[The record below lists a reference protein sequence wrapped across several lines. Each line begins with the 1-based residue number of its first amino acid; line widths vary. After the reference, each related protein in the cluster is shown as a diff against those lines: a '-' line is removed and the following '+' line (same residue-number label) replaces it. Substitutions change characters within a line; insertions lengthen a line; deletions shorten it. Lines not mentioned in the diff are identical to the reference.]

1 MRIGIMGGTF
11 NPIHLGHLIL
21 AENAYHQLN
30 LDVVW
35 FMPSGKPPH
44 KSNKEILPNE
54 DRVRMIRLAIEGT
67 PYFEL
72 SLLEIERPGIT
83 YTVDTLE
90 FLRKTQPNDRFFF
103 LAGADSLYQ
112 FESWREPAR
121 ILEMCHFA
129 AARRDSVL
137 YSDIEEQAAYLR
149 EKYHAEVSLI
159 DIPEIDISSSN
170 IRSRIQQGQTIHF
183 LVPQAV
189 EDDLRLHTAYL
200 EEEHDQ
206 Q

>member
-1 MRIGIMGGTF
+1 MKIGIMGGTF

-21 AENAYHQLN
+21 AENAYRQLG

-44 KSNKEILPNE
+44 KPNTEILPDE
-54 DRVRMIRLAIEGT
+54 DRVRMVELAIAGT

-72 SLLEIERPGIT
+72 SMLEIDRPGIT

-90 FLRKTQPNDRFFF
+90 YLTKEQPEDRFYF

-112 FESWREPAR
+112 FELWREPAK
-121 ILEMCHFA
+121 ILSMCHFA
-129 AARRDSVL
+129 AARRDSVI
-137 YSDIEEQAAYLR
+137 YADIEAQAEYLR
-149 EKYHAEVSLI
+149 SKYQASVSLI

-170 IRSRIQQGQTIHF
+170 IRERIRRGDSIHF

-189 EDDLRLHTAYL
+189 EEYLAEHRSYL
-200 EEEHDQ
+200 EEETDD
-206 Q
+206 

>member
-21 AENAYHQLN
+21 AENAYRQLS

-44 KSNKEILPNE
+44 KKNSEILPNE
-54 DRVRMIRLAIEGT
+54 DRVRMVELAIQGV

-72 SLLEIERPGIT
+72 SLLEINREGVT

-90 FLRKTQPNDRFFF
+90 YLTETRPEDSFFF

-112 FESWREPAR
+112 FETWREPAR
-121 ILEMCHFA
+121 ILELCHFA
-129 AARRDSVL
+129 AARRDSVV
-137 YSDIEEQAAYLR
+137 YADIEAQAEYLR
-149 EKYHAEVSLI
+149 SKYQASVSLI
-159 DIPEIDISSSN
+159 DIPEIDLSSSD
-170 IRSRIQQGQTIHF
+170 IRERIGRGDTIRF
-183 LVPQAV
+183 LVPEAV
-189 EDDLRLHTAYL
+189 EAYLTEHRSYL
-200 EEEHDQ
+200 EEDIND
-206 Q
+206 

>member
-21 AENAYHQLN
+21 AENAYRQLD

-44 KSNKEILPNE
+44 KPNTEILPNE
-54 DRVRMIRLAIEGT
+54 DRVHMVELAIEGT

-72 SLLEIERPGIT
+72 SLLEIDRQGIT

-90 FLRKTQPNDRFFF
+90 YLTKTRPEDQFFF

-112 FESWREPAR
+112 FETWREPAR
-121 ILEMCHFA
+121 ILSMCHFA
-129 AARRDSVL
+129 AARRDSVI
-137 YSDIEEQAAYLR
+137 YADIEAQAAYLR
-149 EKYHAEVSLI
+149 EKYQAEVSLI
-159 DIPEIDISSSN
+159 NIPEIDISSSN
-170 IRSRIQQGQTIHF
+170 IRERIKSGDTIHF
-183 LVPQAV
+183 LVPRTV
-189 EDDLRLHTAYL
+189 EEYLAEHRSYL
-200 EEEHDQ
+200 EELND
-206 Q
+206 

>member
-21 AENAYHQLN
+21 AENAYRQLD

-44 KSNKEILPNE
+44 KPDTEILPNE
-54 DRVRMIRLAIEGT
+54 DRVHMVELAIEGT

-72 SLLEIERPGIT
+72 SLLEIDRQGIT

-90 FLRKTQPNDRFFF
+90 YLTKTRPEDQFFF

-112 FESWREPAR
+112 FETWREPAR
-121 ILEMCHFA
+121 ILSMCHFA
-129 AARRDSVL
+129 AARRDSVI
-137 YSDIEEQAAYLR
+137 YADIEAQAAYLR
-149 EKYHAEVSLI
+149 EKYQAEVSLI
-159 DIPEIDISSSN
+159 NIPEIDISSSN
-170 IRSRIQQGQTIHF
+170 IRERIKNGDTIHF
-183 LVPQAV
+183 LVPRTV
-189 EDDLRLHTAYL
+189 EEHLAEHRSYL
-200 EEEHDQ
+200 EELND
-206 Q
+206 